1 MPGGLM
7 GLVRLGCYEC
17 IKSLNVNNFYYP
29 YNDDIDGVI
38 RFYILALKQGYY
50 SNEFND
56 AHYAFVFNQFD
67 MFFSTNYK
75 GVDGSP
81 LGMQG
86 ANIES
91 RDNQYQNTYLHDV
104 CESTLWGSSVC
115 EKLFTYFL
123 ERGVDPFIKN
133 SNGLMCFDLIENDN
147 DKKKIIKLVEGRVE
161 NKLANQLNNINLN

>member
-17 IKSLNVNNFYYP
+17 IKSLNINNFYYP
-29 YNDDIDGVI
+29 YSDDIDGVI

-67 MFFSTNYK
+67 IFFSTNYK
-75 GVDGSP
+75 VCA
-81 LGMQG
+81 MI
-86 ANIES
+86 NINS
-91 RDNQYQNTYLHDV
+91 RDKQNQNTYLHDV